1 MFWNFIR
8 LKVFLKIRSIIY
20 VEMTLLP
27 HNEKYVVTI
36 KNKEEKAMENKKS
49 YESPVVELKLIDEK
63 DVLTASL
70 TPWDT
75 SEEF

>member
-1 MFWNFIR
+1 
-8 LKVFLKIRSIIY
+8 
-20 VEMTLLP
+20 
-27 HNEKYVVTI
+27 
-36 KNKEEKAMENKKS
+36 MENKKS